1 MYIVIKEK
9 RKFMIRLKDIKIR
22 ENLTEEEVFQKAISK
37 NKIKLKEVSK
47 WYIYKKSIDARK
59 KEDVHYNYT
68 LDVELKDKRKEKRY
82 EQVEEYKFSIINV
95 MRKSEYNPVII
106 GAGPAGV
113 FAGLILVDNGIKP
126 IILERG
132 KKIEERIKDVEEFV
146 QNRKFNTSSNIQFGE
161 GGAGTFSDGKLNTGN
176 SSSMYSRK
184 VLEEFVRFGAPAEIL
199 YTAKPH
205 IGTDNLRKIVK
216 NIREYIISKGGQV
229 LFNEQVTDFEIEDG
243 KIKAVICKNSREDGL
258 ENRIDINET
267 MRIET
272 DTVILAIG
280 HSARDTFKRLYELGV
295 EIQPKNFAVGTR
307 IEHLQKEINHA
318 QYGESR
324 HLKLP
329 TADYKLV
336 YHAKNGRTCYTFCM
350 CPGGQV
356 MASNSEEYSIVTNG
370 MSNFARDGENANSA
384 LLVNVAVEDYYKNS
398 PLDGMYFQE
407 DLEKK
412 AFELGDKNYNA
423 PAQRVED
430 FLKNKETVKFGK
442 VKPTYMPGVTGAD
455 LNKILPQFISETM
468 KEAIVELDKKLHG
481 FADKDAVLTGVET
494 RSSSPV
500 QITRNKETLNS
511 MNVKGLY
518 PCGEGAGYAGGIM
531 TSAIDGIKCAIKV
544 LEN

>member
-1 MYIVIKEK
+1 MV
-9 RKFMIRLKDIKIR
+9 RLKNIKIR
-22 ENLTEEEVFQKAISK
+22 ENLTEGEVFKKAVSK
-37 NKIKLKEVSK
+37 NKIKPEEVSK

-59 KEDVHYNYT
+59 KEDIYYNYT
-68 LDVELKDKRKEKRY
+68 LDIELKDKKKEKRY
-82 EQVEEYKFSIINV
+82 EQVEEYKFPAINV
-95 MRKSEYNPVII
+95 MRKSEYSPVII
-106 GAGPAGV
+106 GSGPAGL

-132 KKIEERIKDVEEFV
+132 KQIEERIKDVEEFA
-146 QNRKFNTSSNIQFGE
+146 QNRKFNVSSNIQFGE

-176 SSSMYSRK
+176 SSNMYSRK

-258 ENRIDINET
+258 ENRIGINET

-356 MASNSEEYSIVTNG
+356 MASNSEENSIVTNG
-370 MSNFARDGENANSA
+370 MSDFARDGENANSA
-384 LLVNVAVEDYYKNS
+384 LLVNVTVEDYYKNS

-412 AFELGDKNYNA
+412 AFELGGKNYNA
-423 PAQRVED
+423 PVQRVED

-442 VKPTYMPGVTGAD
+442 VKPTYMPGVTGAN
-455 LNKILPQFISETM
+455 LNKILPQFVSETM

-511 MNVKGLY
+511 VNVKGLY

-531 TSAIDGIKCAIKV
+531 TAAIDGIKCAIKV
-544 LEN
+544 LENEK